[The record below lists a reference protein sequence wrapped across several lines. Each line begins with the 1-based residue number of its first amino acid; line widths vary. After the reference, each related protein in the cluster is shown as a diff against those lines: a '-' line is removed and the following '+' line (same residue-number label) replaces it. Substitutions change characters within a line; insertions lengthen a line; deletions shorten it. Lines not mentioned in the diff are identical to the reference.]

1 MGFRDLSLVNDSLL
15 ANKLGNCYTTRIL
28 LFTRFSRLGFSL
40 IVLLR
45 RLKIQDQALML
56 GEVFSREGMLFKE
69 RLGGELG
76 MVKPLKFCMIIGS
89 LGNTPR
95 WFPSPKIPSMEEATV
110 DTPLDPATQQRSHGI
125 IDGIFAPE
133 EADLIKKIPL
143 ARVGMLCFGL

>member
-69 RLGGELG
+69 RLGGKLG
-76 MVKPLKFCMIIGS
+76 MVKPLKFCMISGS

-95 WFPSPKIPSMEEATV
+95 WFHLPKFHQWRK
-110 DTPLDPATQQRSHGI
+110 PL
-125 IDGIFAPE
+125 
-133 EADLIKKIPL
+133 LIHHLIQLLNNGAMALLMGFLLRKRLI
-143 ARVGMLCFGL
+143 